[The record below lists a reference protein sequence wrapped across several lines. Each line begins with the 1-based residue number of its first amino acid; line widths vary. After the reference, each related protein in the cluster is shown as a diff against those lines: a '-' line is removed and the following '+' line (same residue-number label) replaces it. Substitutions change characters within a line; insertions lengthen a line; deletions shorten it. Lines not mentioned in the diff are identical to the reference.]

1 MGPVKNENRGSLIQK
16 QKFKAGNHRVL
27 NQALDPTKHGALC
40 DYTGYISIQLALGE
54 EDRY

>member
-40 DYTGYISIQLALGE
+40 DCTGYISMQLALGE